1 MLVKFADDMK
11 GLKEIE
17 SQADREKLQNSL
29 DSLTMWAEEWGMKFN
44 IPKCKIM
51 HIGHKNPRYDSTMA
65 GEGLTV
71 VEEEKDIGVTVSS
84 SLKPSKHRQKVA
96 ATANAVLRQLTK
108 NFHYRDQHVFKKLY
122 VQYFRPHVE
131 FALPAWSPWTEQ
143 DKALLEKVQKRAVN
157 LVAGLQGNTYEE
169 KCVEL
174 GLETL
179 EKRRT
184 KQDLLQTYKILHG
197 VDKVDPRSLFTLTG
211 PVIGR
216 TTRFTADPMNI
227 VEERSRLDI
236 RKNSFAVR
244 VTSEWNKLDPEAKK
258 SRTAPALKRLLTQN
272 YFTGREVEGPR

>member
-1 MLVKFADDMK
+1 M
-11 GLKEIE
+11 
-17 SQADREKLQNSL
+17 
-29 DSLTMWAEEWGMKFN
+29 
-44 IPKCKIM
+44 
-51 HIGHKNPRYDSTMA
+51 
-65 GEGLTV
+65 
-71 VEEEKDIGVTVSS
+71 
-84 SLKPSKHRQKVA
+84 
-96 ATANAVLRQLTK
+96 
-108 NFHYRDQHVFKKLY
+108 
-122 VQYFRPHVE
+122 E
-131 FALPAWSPWTEQ
+131 FASPAWSPWTEQ

-227 VEERSRLDI
+227 VEERSRLD
-236 RKNSFAVR
+236 
-244 VTSEWNKLDPEAKK
+244 LDPEAKK